1 MFYGVSFMLKLSVDR
16 IVNSIAVCYDD
27 NDKKFEIPALG
38 LAEGDVISAEL
49 DESGKLCNVYVLK
62 EETER
67 KKAELALRTKNL
79 FNRKKK

>member
-1 MFYGVSFMLKLSVDR
+1 MLKLSVDR

-27 NDKKFEIPALG
+27 NDKKFEIPADG
-38 LAEGDVISAEL
+38 LAAGDIISAEL
-49 DESGKLCNVYVLK
+49 DESGKLCNVSVLK
-62 EETER
+62 EETEI